1 MAYSPF
7 RNSSQMNT
15 TNVLVTT
22 NGTIITVTTMHAHH
36 GRYWLVWLAAA
47 GIICLSLGLYLLL
60 RGEKR

>member
-1 MAYSPF
+1 
-7 RNSSQMNT
+7 MNT